1 MSHKKNY
8 LSCFLRLSAKFIFFS
23 FSFYLLSVLIGG
35 YIWTTNPTEINS
47 SKTDNQEQN
56 EVKNEVQIYVT
67 SNGFHTDI
75 VIPIQEEI
83 DFFKTL
89 SQDSVLNFYLGKT
102 NSYKWLSIGWGDKG
116 FYNESYNGNFPS
128 VSSCL
133 NAALL
138 PSETLMHLDFYRNNL
153 KEGKNCKKIK
163 LKTEEYHKLLQ
174 HIEGSFRTVKED
186 SKSKS
191 QNKIT
196 KFVRLPQKG
205 YSQTDYFFEAK
216 GSYHLFYT
224 CNSWTNEGLKE
235 ANQKTAFFAPLAQ
248 TILYH
253 IE

>member
-1 MSHKKNY
+1 MCHKKNY
-8 LSCFLRLSAKFIFFS
+8 FSCFLRCSFKFILLS
-23 FSFYLLSVLIGG
+23 ICFYLLAVLIGG
-35 YIWTTNPTEINS
+35 YVWTINPKKINS
-47 SKTDNQEQN
+47 TKIHNQVEN
-56 EVKNEVQIYVT
+56 EVKIYIT

-75 VIPIQEEI
+75 VIPIQRETK
-83 DFFKTL
+83 FFQIL
-89 SQDSVLNFYLGKT
+89 SQDSII
-102 NSYKWLSIGWGDKG
+102 NSYFTNPVPYKWISIGWGDKG

-153 KEGKNCKKIK
+153 REGENCKKIT
-163 LKTEEYHKLLQ
+163 LKKEEYQRLLQ
-174 HIEGSFRTVKED
+174 HIESSFRTVRND
-186 SKSKS
+186 SE
-191 QNKIT
+191 NKIT

-205 YSQTDYFFEAK
+205 YSNSDYFFEAE

-224 CNSWTNEGLKE
+224 CNSWTNEGLKK

-253 IE
+253 LN